1 MINAKKLIEDL
12 RKQGEEYD
20 KDCGDWLLAGDRRNE
35 ILCAGKCTGIVQA
48 INIVKN
54 QPQVGTW
61 IPVNERLPDK
71 VIVICDVLYVEET
84 DETYHDIKILNYIGG
99 GKFVNSFNDEQNVIA
114 WMPLPDPYQQE
125 DKESEV

>member
-1 MINAKKLIEDL
+1 MMIDEKKLIEDL

-20 KDCGDWLLAGDRRNE
+20 KNCRDWLQVRDRRNE

-61 IPVNERLPDK
+61 IPVDERLPDK
-71 VIVICDVLYVEET
+71 VIVICDVLYEEET
-84 DETYHDIKILNYIGG
+84 D
-99 GKFVNSFNDEQNVIA
+99 
-114 WMPLPDPYQQE
+114 
-125 DKESEV
+125 